1 MPKNNLIMRQNY
13 SSKNYYFN
21 SFSHFIFQ
29 NASSLHLEITLSHL
43 SSAQSINK
51 QKTLN
56 RSRQLQS

>member
-1 MPKNNLIMRQNY
+1 MRQNY

-21 SFSHFIFQ
+21 FFSHFIFQ